1 MAQWARVVIFG
12 SVMGLVRGRF
22 STIMTCAMSRKKAF
36 ELESVLRAA
45 IVLLKEILFLLSS
58 VTFFLK
64 QLSSVTNGGNEI
76 R

>member
-1 MAQWARVVIFG
+1 
-12 SVMGLVRGRF
+12 MGLVRGRF

-58 VTFFLK
+58 VTD
-64 QLSSVTNGGNEI
+64 GGNEI